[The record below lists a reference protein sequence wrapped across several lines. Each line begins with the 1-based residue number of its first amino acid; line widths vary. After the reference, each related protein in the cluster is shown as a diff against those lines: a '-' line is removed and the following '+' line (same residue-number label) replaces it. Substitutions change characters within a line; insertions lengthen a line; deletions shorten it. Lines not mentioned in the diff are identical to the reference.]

1 MSGEEG
7 REGGEWQKMGGKQV
21 TKKQRYMSEREEEY
35 IKKSKNFS

>member
-7 REGGEWQKMGGKQV
+7 REGGEWQKMGRKQV